1 MAGFSQDIPPS
12 SHHLHS
18 TSPQLIFQ
26 RLSTTSTNSLS
37 PSSSS
42 TEMDIMRNRVLQMQ
56 TLAMTEKEVTFDF
69 SRNNKFTF
77 LKSSHQNIGVEKQK
91 IIVE

>member
-1 MAGFSQDIPPS
+1 MAGFSQDLPTS
-12 SHHLHS
+12 THQLQS

-26 RLSTTSTNSLS
+26 RLSTTSNNSLS

-56 TLAMTEKEVTFDF
+56 TLAMTEKEVCIFIF
-69 SRNNKFTF
+69 FFK
-77 LKSSHQNIGVEKQK
+77 K
-91 IIVE
+91 